1 MRQDN
6 IQEYFKMVL
15 EQNKNASVET
25 IAILM
30 KLIDYTTKYRDDLKA
45 RTGEILTVGE
55 TRKAVDIYLEAV
67 QTERLRGDL
76 VPKIDGLVKYWLTEI
91 NGASF

>member
-1 MRQDN
+1 
-6 IQEYFKMVL
+6 MVL